1 VSRAQRFIGWLA
13 CMAVAI
19 CSVGVPLPA
28 QSVKK
33 SGDPF
38 PCQHC
43 ACGCK
48 DAESCWRNCCCHT
61 NREKLAWAKRN
72 GVKPPAFVVAA
83 ARRESCCENTPAKA
97 CCKSAEAEQTSLAT
111 AVPACCAKR
120 TADVPQA
127 AARSASSKSCCSSC
141 DSHQNEPPATNDGKR
156 SEGPVMLIA
165 KLRCSGLPLSL
176 SLLPPSVIAPP
187 VDFAMERP
195 MQFAAP
201 RPVAL
206 LYESPF
212 LAVPAP
218 PPDAVVA

>member
-1 VSRAQRFIGWLA
+1 
-13 CMAVAI
+13 MAVAI

-28 QSVKK
+28 QTARK

-61 NREKLAWAKRN
+61 NSEKLAWAKRH
-72 GVKPPAFVVAA
+72 GVKPPAFVIAA
-83 ARRESCCENTPAKA
+83 ARQEECCDEGHVKA
-97 CCKSAEAEQTSLAT
+97 CCKSAKAKSTSIAKTVTSCCEKCKKDASPGL
-111 AVPACCAKR
+111 PCCAG
-120 TADVPQA
+120 PQLGC
-127 AARSASSKSCCSSC
+127 STCASH
-141 DSHQNEPPATNDGKR
+141 DEELPATDDR
-156 SEGPVMLIA
+156 DSSSDVVLLIA
-165 KLRCSGLPLSL
+165 KLRCSGLTLSL
-176 SLLPPSVIAPP
+176 SLLPPSVISRP

-201 RPVAL
+201 RPIAL

-218 PPDAVVA
+218 PPDAVAA

>member
-1 VSRAQRFIGWLA
+1 
-13 CMAVAI
+13 MAVAI

-28 QSVKK
+28 QTARK

-61 NREKLAWAKRN
+61 NREKLAWAKRH
-72 GVKPPAFVVAA
+72 GVKPPAFVIAA
-83 ARRESCCENTPAKA
+83 ARQEESCDEGHVKA
-97 CCKSAEAEQTSLAT
+97 CCKSAKAKSTSIAR
-111 AVPACCAKR
+111 AVPSCCAKR
-120 TADVPQA
+120 ENDA
-127 AARSASSKSCCSSC
+127 APALACSASPPSGCSTCGSHHENPRTTDDHDSSC
-141 DSHQNEPPATNDGKR
+141 A
-156 SEGPVMLIA
+156 VILLVA
-165 KLRCSGLPLSL
+165 KLRCSGLTLSL
-176 SLLPPSVIAPP
+176 SLLPPSVISRP

-201 RPVAL
+201 RPIAL

-218 PPDAVVA
+218 PPDAVAA